1 MTGWLTTQLQF
12 AEHRWDYGYHAF
24 QQMDFFTQWERI
36 YPSIKLGDIIQ
47 DDSYGILTPGD
58 VYSPE
63 HPITFLR
70 ATDMRS
76 HMEVDSS
83 EALKVPEEYFRHT
96 RARLRKNDIMLAIK
110 GASIASGKSVC
121 FVGFEPKD
129 TLVNG
134 TVFHFQ
140 VKDPHNPFFVATML
154 DSEIVKGQVRN
165 LQIPNNAVAY
175 VDKPSIH
182 ALRIPLPP
190 RDVQDRIAGVMQ
202 AAYAA
207 RLEKLAEAEK
217 VSAELKAHVNEII
230 FGKSSFALQGTTRT
244 HIVSITKMKAARRF
258 DVGFFRP
265 EYIQLDE
272 MLHSLQSV
280 KRLGDVAEVQYGFMP
295 TEDYATQENGVPL
308 IRVSNIVSDGSID
321 MSDVKYVRAT
331 SQRLHEKLVREK
343 DILMVQCGNTTGKV
357 AIVSKEHEGHAY
369 ASFCFRIRPRTDR
382 LLPDYLLAVLQSDI
396 GHMQVWRSITF
407 ATVRPNTTKPFT
419 EAVQVPI
426 PPISTQRQIV
436 QLIELKRTE
445 AKRLRANAEQLVA
458 EAKAKVER
466 IILGEERV

>member
-1 MTGWLTTQLQF
+1 MTGWLTTHLQF

-36 YPSIKLGDIIQ
+36 YPSLKLGDIIQ

-129 TLVNG
+129 TIVNG

-190 RDVQDRIAGVMQ
+190 RDVQDHIAGMMQ

-207 RLEKLAEAEK
+207 RREKLAEVERLVKRVEVLVLGGLSIDVASLHRPRAATK
-217 VSAELKAHVNEII
+217 RISEIA
-230 FGKSSFALQGTTRT
+230 GG
-244 HIVSITKMKAARRF
+244 RF
-258 DVGFFRP
+258 DYEAVTADTSHNING
-265 EYIQLDE
+265 ILT
-272 MLHSLQSV
+272 
-280 KRLGDVAEVQYGFMP
+280 KRLGEVVAQVTDRILPPEECP
-295 TEDYATQENGVPL
+295 
-308 IRVSNIVSDGSID
+308 
-321 MSDVKYVRAT
+321 SDVVNYISLAHIGSNT
-331 SQRLHEKLVREK
+331 GELVDFAPVKGSEVLSSSVK
-343 DILMVQCGNTTGKV
+343 FQQGDILFGRMRPYLNKVWIAEFDGICTG
-357 AIVSKEHEGHAY
+357 E
-369 ASFCFRIRPRTDR
+369 
-382 LLPDYLLAVLQSDI
+382 AVVI
-396 GHMQVWRSITF
+396 
-407 ATVRPNTTKPFT
+407 RPNTEMVDTAFLHALLMSQITLIQVVPFQSGT
-419 EAVQVPI
+419 SLPRVSASHVLGIKLPI
-426 PPISTQRQIV
+426 PNSIGQQGEISAEIIRR
-436 QLIELKRTE
+436 RTE
-445 AKRLRANAEQLVA
+445 AKRLRAEAEQVVA
-458 EAKAKVER
+458 EAKARVER
-466 IILGEERV
+466 MLLGEEGA